1 MSKIIMNQFHICRS
15 IKKEAQK
22 METTVWQSLTEYR
35 HEQIQFYSTW
45 MPIASNGYFWQNDN
59 KNNQIRMISIQNISE
74 SILELLNEAFG
85 FFLQVLSLSLN
96 CII

>member
-1 MSKIIMNQFHICRS
+1 
-15 IKKEAQK
+15 
-22 METTVWQSLTEYR
+22 METIVWHSLTEYL

-59 KNNQIRMISIQNISE
+59 KNNQIRMICIQNISE

-85 FFLQVLSLSLN
+85 FFLWVLSLSLN